1 MSSLNLDT
9 ALRTAA
15 SGIAATQ
22 AQIAVLSDNIA
33 NAGSAGYTQKTL
45 GTTAFVAGTLSIG
58 VRTGNVARSVDL
70 AMQQS
75 LLTADG
81 QVGGLTVQTQVLQA
95 INNVQGVP
103 GAGTNLSDGLTAVQ
117 NGFTTLLADPSSAAY
132 QSAAVSAASTLATS
146 INTMANVVQTQRNAV
161 QAQIVTTVANVN
173 TALQTADRL
182 THQIM
187 VANAAGQSTAA
198 LQDQRDAAM
207 LTISGA
213 LDVRYIA
220 QPNGSITILGQ
231 NGFTLPLNATLA
243 TASATTT
250 ANQSYASGSI
260 PPITIAS
267 GNPNLAPVDVTTKLT
282 GGTLG
287 ELIAL
292 RDSTLP
298 GYTAQLDEFSQKL
311 ASRFQQQGLTLF
323 SNGGGTVPAATV
335 PPALPADVGFSSV
348 VQVNPAVLAAPHLVR
363 DGTASFA
370 ANAAQAAFTV
380 NNTAAGGTA
389 GFATLIQNV
398 LTYSLGANVGPTTAN
413 TAFATSGMGPDGTL
427 STAFTSPPTL
437 AGYASLIV
445 AGQSTDT
452 ANAKTGLTNAQAYQT
467 TLSGLLSAGSGVNV
481 DQQMGLMIQLQNSY
495 QANARIMQASQ
506 TMFTALINAINSIN

>member
-9 ALRTAA
+9 ALKTAA

-33 NAGSAGYTQKTL
+33 NAGSAGYTEKTL

-58 VRTGNVARSVDL
+58 VRTGTVARSVDL

-81 QVGGLTVQTQVLQA
+81 QVGGLTVQAQVLQA

-117 NGFTTLLADPSSAAY
+117 NSFTTLLADPSSAAY
-132 QSAAVSAASTLATS
+132 QNGAVDAASTLATS
-146 INTMANVVQTQRNAV
+146 INTMANTVQTQRNAV

-173 TALQTADRL
+173 TALQTAEAL
-182 THQIM
+182 THQI
-187 VANAAGQSTAA
+187 VAAKATGQSTAA
-198 LQDQRDAAM
+198 LEDQRDAAM
-207 LTISGA
+207 LTISNA
-213 LDVRYIA
+213 LDVRYIK
-220 QPNGSITILGQ
+220 QSNGGITILGQ
-231 NGFTLPLNATLA
+231 NGFSLPLNATLA
-243 TASATTT
+243 TASATTS

-267 GNPNLAPVDVTTKLT
+267 GNPNLLPVDVTTKLT

-287 ELIAL
+287 ALINL

-298 GYTAQLDEFSQKL
+298 GYTAQLDEFSDKL

-323 SNGGGTVPAATV
+323 TAGGSTVPGTTTS
-335 PPALPADVGFSSV
+335 PTTYVGFSSAI
-348 VQVNPAVLAAPHLVR
+348 QVNPAVLAAPHLVR
-363 DGTASFA
+363 DGTNSFV

-380 NNTAAGGTA
+380 NDTTAGGTA
-389 GFATLIQNV
+389 GFATLIDNV
-398 LTYSLGANVGPTTAN
+398 LTYSLGANVGATTPN
-413 TAFATSGMGPDGTL
+413 TPFVTSGMGPDGTL

-452 ANAKTGLTNAQAYQT
+452 ANAKTGLTNATAYQT

-506 TMFTALINAINSIN
+506 TMFTALMTAMNSIN